1 MNKCQGKTKNALK
14 CDYER
19 NLIMGNKIEDINML
33 FVLFSVNFVKELKG
47 SSVDKALEKQERNEL
62 LEIVAESI
70 DQTIKDV
77 FDECNEE
84 KNEGDRKDA

>member
-1 MNKCQGKTKNALK
+1 MN
-14 CDYER
+14 E
-19 NLIMGNKIEDINML
+19 KIEAINML